1 MKIENY
7 EKATDLLESKE
18 KLCFLDRI
26 FGYPYPHIR
35 LKKLSFFYDSVG
47 EISFISFDKKTR
59 EELKSAIQQ
68 VIAKRIKEIDEEIK
82 DL

>member
-1 MKIENY
+1 MKIETY

-26 FGYPYPHIR
+26 FCYPYPYICF
-35 LKKLSFFYDSVG
+35 KKFSFFYDNVG
-47 EISFISFDKKTR
+47 RISFISFDKKTR
-59 EELKSAIQQ
+59 EELKTAIQQ
-68 VIAKRIKEIDEEIK
+68 VITKRIKEIDEEIK

>member
-1 MKIENY
+1 MKIETY
-7 EKATDLLESKE
+7 EEATDLLESKE

-26 FGYPYPHIR
+26 FCYPYPCIR

-59 EELKSAIQQ
+59 EELKTAIQQ
-68 VIAKRIKEIDEEIK
+68 VITKRIKEIDEEIK